1 MQTNTCCICDTATLL
16 HRQNLSTLAVMA
28 GVCDALL
35 RQFAAEQQSS
45 KPGAHETWA
54 QLGDQSFKVDAVQTL
69 TKTAPQLICFNDLD
83 KSAKA
88 KPVWKQRNPTIII
101 LIHSPQK
108 PLLIS

>member
-54 QLGDQSFKVDAVQTL
+54 QLGDLIALAGQSSSVLAEGVAQGIELANNVEKHWLGDYDSLCLNCGFLL
-69 TKTAPQLICFNDLD
+69 TGASGQ
-83 KSAKA
+83 
-88 KPVWKQRNPTIII
+88 
-101 LIHSPQK
+101 
-108 PLLIS
+108 

>member
-54 QLGDQSFKVDAVQTL
+54 QLGDL
-69 TKTAPQLICFNDLD
+69 TTALAAFQ
-83 KSAKA
+83 
-88 KPVWKQRNPTIII
+88 
-101 LIHSPQK
+101 H
-108 PLLIS
+108 